1 MATGETAASV
11 LEDLLLFC
19 SYVRCT
25 NYCYYNT
32 EPPPTE
38 LHYTLHSTYGVHNV
52 YGAREV
58 KEGRRTAQTYVFRR
72 LKNPS
77 SQHQMKDQ
85 LTNSLIPCPQKRDK
99 IEPLLYVKYLGLI

>member
-25 NYCYYNT
+25 YVRTNYYYYNT

-38 LHYTLHSTYGVHNV
+38 LHYIAHTECITYT
-52 YGAREV
+52 E
-58 KEGRRTAQTYVFRR
+58 
-72 LKNPS
+72 
-77 SQHQMKDQ
+77 
-85 LTNSLIPCPQKRDK
+85 
-99 IEPLLYVKYLGLI
+99 LGK

>member
-38 LHYTLHSTYGVHNV
+38 LHYIAHTECITYTEQG
-52 YGAREV
+52 
-58 KEGRRTAQTYVFRR
+58 K
-72 LKNPS
+72 
-77 SQHQMKDQ
+77 
-85 LTNSLIPCPQKRDK
+85 
-99 IEPLLYVKYLGLI
+99 

>member
-25 NYCYYNT
+25 YEYYYYNT

-38 LHYTLHSTYGVHNV
+38 LHFIAHTECITYT
-52 YGAREV
+52 E
-58 KEGRRTAQTYVFRR
+58 
-72 LKNPS
+72 
-77 SQHQMKDQ
+77 
-85 LTNSLIPCPQKRDK
+85 
-99 IEPLLYVKYLGLI
+99 LGK